1 MRTDRRLL
9 AALFVTTTFLTPAL
23 VGCGSAGSPSD
34 TKNQSESSAS
44 SAPTERHTR
53 QFIPELGIYVT
64 LPHDWVAFADGVH
77 DNKGQVTFQ
86 VRPKWESTEFAQY
99 VRIRK
104 LTASDENTAA
114 PEVKGWLESSNADA
128 VSDFVKSRKSK
139 VTADK
144 RDSWNGP
151 NLPGASASLELEK
164 SPVAEGKPPSAVTP
178 KIYVAFVGQGDQRWQ
193 IATSNTGSPSGE
205 PSEQF
210 FGEQADAIARS
221 AQLLK

>member
-1 MRTDRRLL
+1 MRTDRGLF
-9 AALFVTTTFLTPAL
+9 AALVVATLLTPVLAS
-23 VGCGSAGSPSD
+23 CGSGEEAK
-34 TKNQSESSAS
+34 TESGPTSS
-44 SAPTERHTR
+44 SAPAERHTR

-64 LPHDWVAFADGVH
+64 VPNDWVAFADGVH
-77 DNKGQVTFQ
+77 DNKGLVTYQ
-86 VRPKWESTEFAQY
+86 VRPKWESPEFAQY

-104 LTASDENTAA
+104 LAPSDDA
-114 PEVKGWLESSNADA
+114 PEAKGWLASSNADA
-128 VSDFVKSRKSK
+128 VSDFVKTRKTK

-144 RDSWNGP
+144 RDSWDGP

-164 SPVAEGKPPSAVTP
+164 PPPADGKPPTSVTP

-193 IATSNTGSPSGE
+193 IATSNTGGPSGE

-221 AQLLK
+221 VQLLK

>member
-1 MRTDRRLL
+1 M
-9 AALFVTTTFLTPAL
+9 AALFVTTTLLAPAL
-23 VGCGSAGSPSD
+23 AGCGSNGSTSD
-34 TKNQSESSAS
+34 TKNESAS
-44 SAPTERHTR
+44 TASGTPAERHTR

-64 LPHDWVAFADGVH
+64 VPHDWVAFSDGVH
-77 DNKGQVTFQ
+77 DNKGLVTYQ
-86 VRPKWESTEFAQY
+86 VRPKWESSEFAQY

-104 LTASDENTAA
+104 LAASNGNTENTAA
-114 PEVKGWLESSNADA
+114 PEVKDWLASSNADA
-128 VSDFVKSRKSK
+128 VSAFVKTRKSK

-144 RDSWNGP
+144 RDSWEGP

-164 SPVAEGKPPSAVTP
+164 PPAAEGKPPVAVTP

>member
-9 AALFVTTTFLTPAL
+9 AALFVTTTLLTPAL
-23 VGCGSAGSPSD
+23 AGCGSNGSPSD
-34 TKNQSESSAS
+34 TKNESAS
-44 SAPTERHTR
+44 ATSTTPTERHTR

-64 LPHDWVAFADGVH
+64 LPHDWVAFSDGVH
-77 DNKGQVTFQ
+77 DNKGLVTYQ
-86 VRPKWESTEFAQY
+86 VRPKWESSEFAQY

-104 LTASDENTAA
+104 LAPSDDA
-114 PEVKGWLESSNADA
+114 PEVKDWLASSNADA
-128 VSDFVKSRKSK
+128 VSAFVKTRKSK
-139 VTADK
+139 ATADK
-144 RDSWNGP
+144 RDSWDGP

-164 SPVAEGKPPSAVTP
+164 PPAAEGKPPVAATP

-193 IATSNTGSPSGE
+193 VATSNTGGPSAE

-221 AQLLK
+221 VQLLK

>member
-1 MRTDRRLL
+1 MHTDRRLL
-9 AALFVTTTFLTPAL
+9 AALFVTTTLLAPAL
-23 VGCGSAGSPSD
+23 TGCGSGGPSSD
-34 TKNQSESSAS
+34 TKSESESTATG
-44 SAPTERHTR
+44 APAERHTR
-53 QFIPELGIYVT
+53 QFIPELGIYIT

-77 DNKGQVTFQ
+77 NNKGLVTYQ
-86 VRPKWESTEFAQY
+86 VRPKWESSEFAQY

-104 LTASDENTAA
+104 LTPSDDA
-114 PEVKGWLESSNADA
+114 PEVKGWLAGSNADA
-128 VSDFVKSRKSK
+128 VSEFVKTRQSK

-144 RDSWNGP
+144 RDSWDGP
-151 NLPGASASLELEK
+151 NLAGASASLELEK
-164 SPVAEGKPPSAVTP
+164 PVAAEGKPPAATTP

>member
-9 AALFVTTTFLTPAL
+9 AALFVTTTLLIPAL
-23 VGCGSAGSPSD
+23 AGCGSNGSSSD
-34 TKNQSESSAS
+34 TKNESAS
-44 SAPTERHTR
+44 TASSTPAERHTR

-64 LPHDWVAFADGVH
+64 VPHDWVAFSDGVH
-77 DNKGQVTFQ
+77 DNKGLVTYQ
-86 VRPKWESTEFAQY
+86 VRPKWESSEFAQY

-104 LTASDENTAA
+104 LVASDENTAA
-114 PEVKGWLESSNADA
+114 PEVKDWLASSNADA
-128 VSDFVKSRKSK
+128 VSAFVKTRKSK

-144 RDSWNGP
+144 RDSWDGP

-164 SPVAEGKPPSAVTP
+164 PAAAEGKPPADITP

-210 FGEQADAIARS
+210 FGEQADTIARS
-221 AQLLK
+221 VQLLK